1 MSRSLLLHALSLN
14 DRILEPNQLPVS
26 GHVWGYDKEDIS
38 REEFVG
44 NCMSMLSLLVIHDA
58 EISWEED
65 IMAFDVTRKGQP
77 VTVIISLQD
86 DSLTSEYFYFLGI
99 WIRPQ
104 SGAPSEVELLSN
116 MIAWEEED
124 LLQPAVSY
132 SIRFAAEPLQIPEVR
147 KMIGNDIFAQR
158 LYGDALY
165 LCGTTEAYPIP
176 SGKFV
181 ICPASQTENYV
192 RHEIRHALY
201 SLRNLMGLMSCVMNI
216 YDSVTEND
224 AGRELCQELMG
235 LMAAVER
242 ESPAAADWD
251 RLVRQNGTIAL
262 RLASEGNESRKL
274 HAKLKGVRRL
284 FDVILAELDVSDM
297 QGMPSLFNRMQTPF
311 EHVKDSINDF
321 EEMLLQA
328 EKQSQI
334 LQPLMHSRMLAG
346 QQQLLEKLIH
356 ANQGK

>member
-1 MSRSLLLHALSLN
+1 
-14 DRILEPNQLPVS
+14 
-26 GHVWGYDKEDIS
+26 
-38 REEFVG
+38 
-44 NCMSMLSLLVIHDA
+44 
-58 EISWEED
+58 
-65 IMAFDVTRKGQP
+65 
-77 VTVIISLQD
+77 
-86 DSLTSEYFYFLGI
+86 
-99 WIRPQ
+99 
-104 SGAPSEVELLSN
+104 VELLSD

-132 SIRFAAEPLQIPEVR
+132 SVRFAAKPLQISEIR
-147 KMIGNDIFAQR
+147 KMIGSDIFAQR

-181 ICPASQTENYV
+181 ICPTSQTENYV
-192 RHEIRHALY
+192 RHEIQHALY

-262 RLASEGNESRKL
+262 HLASEGNESRKL

-284 FDVILAELDVSDM
+284 FDVILAELDVSEM
-297 QGMPSLFNRMQTPF
+297 QGMPSLVNRMQAPF
-311 EHVKDSINDF
+311 EHVKDSLNDF
-321 EEMLLQA
+321 EEVLLQA
-328 EKQSQI
+328 EKQTQI

-346 QQQLLEKLIH
+346 QQLLLEKLIH
-356 ANQGK
+356 AHQGK